1 MMKPLLSERA
11 SLSII
16 VGSLALTVLLAASGL
31 IRAGAGTQIEIAAL
45 SSPVRTVPRRIPAG
59 LRELEQPQWQQ
70 RFFDFDRNATRTAM
84 QIGRLPRAVYM

>member
-16 VGSLALTVLLAASGL
+16 VGPLALTVLLAVAGL
-31 IRAGAGTQIEIAAL
+31 VRSGAGTPIEIAAL
-45 SSPVRTVPRRIPAG
+45 SSPVRAVPGRIPAG
-59 LRELEQPQWQQ
+59 LRELEQPRWQQ
-70 RFFDFDRNATRTAM
+70 RFFDFDRNATRTAL